1 MTDDPKTEPG
11 SEQAPESAADHV
23 APVPDYARTILV
35 PIANPDTATALLT
48 IAGSLADVEEGR
60 VVAVAVVTDDTLA
73 EERQGALEELEEI
86 VESTGWLPGV
96 TFEMVTRS
104 AATVARGILDAGAE
118 YGADM
123 ILLGVRQTRR
133 GDVSLGPVVES
144 VMSTASADV
153 VVVRIQP
160 GATNPIGAVTRIIA
174 AVDGSDESRAAVR
187 VGLMLGSS
195 IGAKVHVIH
204 VVGSEV
210 PRAVGL
216 ATIERSLDGV
226 EDGGSCS
233 RELVVANDVSHGILA
248 RAEESDLVIV
258 GAHVGRHVLQWGS
271 EAPATALLRDAPG
284 PVLTV
289 ARKVEGR
296 TLAGIVGRIRPKLT
310 ALEQDSVIWH
320 SERLAGM
327 GVDFVLLMA
336 VSGLLASFGLLQN
349 SPTVVIG
356 AMLVAP
362 LLGPLTA
369 ISIGLVTARLRLS
382 RRASLTVLSGAVI
395 AVVCGWILG
404 LIVPLESPT
413 AEMLTRAS
421 PTLLDAGV
429 AISAG
434 AVGAYATARKEIPA
448 ALAGVAI
455 AAALVPPLCTIGL
468 GLAIGDLTLAGGAVL
483 LFVTNTISVAVVG
496 FGVFL
501 WFGMRPDK
509 QSTKQRRRAL
519 SLGIVGVL
527 TLAMVLVVLD
537 AVQDARVA
545 VIAEQDLAGIFPDA
559 EVVHLDY
566 AAGDPIRLVATLR
579 TDRTITRSQV
589 AAVERGLEIRF
600 DTEIDL
606 SVVVETVVR
615 PSR

>member
-1 MTDDPKTEPG
+1 MTDDRTPAPG
-11 SEQAPESAADHV
+11 SEQVADTDH
-23 APVPDYARTILV
+23 AIPVPDYARTILV
-35 PIANPDTATALLT
+35 PISNPHTAAALLT
-48 IAGSLADVEEGR
+48 IAGSLADIDEGR
-60 VVAVAVVTDDTLA
+60 VVALAVVTDDTTA
-73 EERQGALEELEEI
+73 EQQQEALEELEDL
-86 VESTGWLPGV
+86 VDSTSWLPGV

-118 YGADM
+118 YRADM
-123 ILLGVRQTRR
+123 ILLGVRQTRQ
-133 GDVSLGPVVES
+133 GDVSLGSVVES

-153 VVVRIQP
+153 VVVRIP
-160 GATNPIGAVTRIIA
+160 ASVTNAMGAITRIIV

-187 VGLMLGSS
+187 VGVLLGAS
-195 IGAKVHVIH
+195 IGVKVHVIH

-226 EDGGSCS
+226 EGGRGCS

-248 RAEESDLVIV
+248 QAEESDLVIV
-258 GAHVGRHVLQWGS
+258 GTHVGRHLLEWGT
-271 EAPATALLRDAPG
+271 EAAAAAVLRDAPG

-289 ARKVEGR
+289 ARNMERR
-296 TLAGIVGRIRPKLT
+296 TLAGIAGRLRPKLT
-310 ALEQDSVIWH
+310 ALEQDSVIWQ
-320 SERLAGM
+320 SERLAGL

-349 SPTVVIG
+349 SPAVVIG

-369 ISIGLVTARLRLS
+369 VSVGLVTARLRLS
-382 RRASLTVLSGAVI
+382 RRASLTVLAGAGI
-395 AVVCGWILG
+395 AVACGWILG
-404 LIVPLESPT
+404 LVVPLESPT
-413 AEMLTRAS
+413 AEMLSRAR

-468 GLAIGDLTLAGGAVL
+468 GLAIGDESLALGAVL
-483 LFVTNTISVAVVG
+483 LFVTNTISVAVIG

-501 WFGMRPDK
+501 WFGMRPDRE
-509 QSTKQRRRAL
+509 STRQRRRVL

-537 AVQDARVA
+537 VVQDARVA
-545 VIAEQDLAGIFPDA
+545 VIAEQDLAGIFPEA

-566 AAGDPIRLVATLR
+566 EAGDPIRLVATLR
-579 TDRTITRSQV
+579 TERTISRSQV

-600 DTEIDL
+600 DTAIDL